1 MTFSPDFLLR
11 EKTTVS
17 QVSVE
22 HCLFPPLISFSISH
36 GTGIEGQ
43 GVAEV
48 APGVLALILCSKA
61 CYLEFEIKCLI
72 LMTIQN

>member
-1 MTFSPDFLLR
+1 MTFSPELLHVKR
-11 EKTTVS
+11 TVS

-48 APGVLALILCSKA
+48 APGVLALILCSKT
-61 CYLEFEIKCLI
+61 CYLEFEIKCFI
-72 LMTIQN
+72 LMTI

>member
-1 MTFSPDFLLR
+1 MTFSSEFLLHV
-11 EKTTVS
+11 KTTVS

-22 HCLFPPLISFSISH
+22 HFPPLISFSISH

-61 CYLEFEIKCLI
+61 CYLEFEIKCFI
-72 LMTIQN
+72 LMTI